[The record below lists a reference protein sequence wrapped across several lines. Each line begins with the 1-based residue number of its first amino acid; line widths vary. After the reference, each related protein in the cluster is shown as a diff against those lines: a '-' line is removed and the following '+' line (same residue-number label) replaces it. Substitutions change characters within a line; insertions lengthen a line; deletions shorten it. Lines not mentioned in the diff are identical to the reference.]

1 MAEYLFDGQSLKN
14 RFGSRI
20 GEIEGNTIKD
30 AHYNKVGEIDGNI
43 IKDANYNKIAEVDKD
58 EIKDANYNKIWTTEG
73 VQHIID
79 GAGGITSAA
88 LWVLLLR

>member
-1 MAEYLFDGQSLKN
+1 MAEYIFDGQCLKS

-20 GEIEGNTIKD
+20 GEIEGNTVKD
-30 AHYNKVGEIDGNI
+30 ANSKKVGEIEGNI
-43 IKDANYNKIAEVDKD
+43 IKDAQFNKIAEVDND
-58 EIKDANYNKIWTTEG
+58 EIKDAHRRKIWTTEG
-73 VQHIID
+73 VQNIID

>member
-1 MAEYLFDGQSLKN
+1 MAEYIFDGQCLKS

-20 GEIEGNTIKD
+20 GEIEGNTVKD
-30 AHYNKVGEIDGNI
+30 AYYKKVGEIDGNT
-43 IKDANYNKIAEVDKD
+43 IKDANYNKIAIVEND
-58 EIKDANYNKIWTTEG
+58 EIKDAQHKKIWTTDG

-88 LWVLLLR
+88 LWILLLR